1 MTEQLHDSGAKTGG
15 CPIDLWSDHF
25 NENFWSEVNRL
36 QDSGELAVHMQG
48 STPCYVAT
56 RYEDNFKILRDWK
69 RFSSEHGVA
78 ILGHDNRAE
87 PPKNEGRFLPED
99 LDPPA
104 QTDWRKVLNPELT
117 VEKMSRFVPSVRK
130 ETEDL
135 LDAGI
140 AAGSFRVLEDF
151 LRPLQLR
158 SVFTNLLNIESDR
171 IDDWVR
177 WGHDIFVGETPE
189 DSANAYTSLY
199 NAIDELIQERT
210 AKPVEGDLV
219 SLVCQVKEIDGREPT
234 RSERIA
240 VVLPLA
246 IAGLESNGTVLG
258 GTIHH
263 LATHPEHLAE
273 LVADPSLVPNAVEE
287 GLRMFTNVTVLQRT
301 TTCPVSVGNTDLDEG
316 AKVWTSYNAANRDP
330 AKFPDPH
337 KWDLHRKDKNH
348 LAFSIGP
355 HRCLGSNYARMMLTT
370 VLEVLVEKLPS
381 FKLAE
386 DQVIEW
392 HSMPTRGLHEF
403 VITVQP
409 N

>member
-1 MTEQLHDSGAKTGG
+1 MTEQLQDAATKTGG

-25 NENFWSEVNRL
+25 NENFWTEINRL
-36 QDSGELAVHMQG
+36 QESGELAVHMQG

-69 RFSSEHGVA
+69 RFSSEDGVA
-78 ILGHDNRAE
+78 ILGHDNRSE

-117 VEKMSRFVPSVRK
+117 EQKMRRFIPSIRASV
-130 ETEDL
+130 DAL

-140 AAGSFRVLEDF
+140 AKGSFRVMEDF
-151 LRPLQLR
+151 LRPLQLK
-158 SVFTNLLNIESDR
+158 SVFTNILNLGDDR
-171 IDDWVR
+171 IDDWMK
-177 WGHDIFVGETPE
+177 WGHDIFVGETAE

-199 NAIDELIQERT
+199 NAINDLIEERT
-210 AKPVEGDLV
+210 QNPIEDDLV
-219 SLVCQVKEIDGREPT
+219 SLVCHVKEIDGKEPT

-246 IAGLESNGTVLG
+246 IAGLESTGTVLG

-263 LATHPEHLAE
+263 LATHPDDLAE
-273 LVADPSLVPNAVEE
+273 LVADPSLVPAAVEE

-301 TTCPVSVGNTDLDEG
+301 TTCPVQIGNTELDKG

-337 KWDLHRKDKNH
+337 TWNLHRKDKNH

-355 HRCLGSNYARMMLTT
+355 HRCLGSNYARVMMLT
-370 VLEVLVEKLPS
+370 VLERLIERIPR
-381 FKLAE
+381 FTLAP
-386 DQVIEW
+386 DQVIEY
-392 HSMPTRGLHEF
+392 HSMPTRGIHEF
-403 VITVQP
+403 MITVQP